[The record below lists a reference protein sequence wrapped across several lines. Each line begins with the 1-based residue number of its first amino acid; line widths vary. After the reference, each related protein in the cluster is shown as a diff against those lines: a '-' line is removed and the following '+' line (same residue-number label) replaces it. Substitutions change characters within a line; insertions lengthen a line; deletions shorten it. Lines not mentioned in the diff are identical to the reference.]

1 MMNSVPLLEPV
12 LFRRPPVLMVH
23 PGRDMWTPL
32 RISEKFFAKIAAPK
46 RKVVLKKG
54 WPFSGGRRGLNPDG
68 RGNPVLYPKEG
79 LW

>member
-32 RISEKFFAKIAAPK
+32 RISEKFFAKITAPK

-54 WPFSGGRRGLNPDG
+54 GHF
-68 RGNPVLYPKEG
+68 PVEEEALIQMEEAILCFIQKEG